1 MKKKLFLITTLL
13 SFAFTLSVEGQNKT
27 LGQENDIIFSDA
39 EPFCEDLAAVKFDEK
54 WGFINPNGE
63 VVIPFEYDEIQNFQ
77 NNLAA
82 VKKSNKWGFINKKG
96 QLIIPVKYEEVSSF
110 HEGLAAVK
118 LNNKWGYINTLGNSI
133 ISHKYTSSEY
143 DRPQNHYFKNGY
155 AVEKINNN
163 CWGLVDKQGNE
174 TKLEGWCEHDSE
186 GLFRYLRNKKY
197 GFINNKGYEVI
208 KPIYDFVDPFVGGYS
223 VVKLNKKHGI
233 IDRAGNVVVPIKY
246 DFAPSEVYLG
256 GIARMMLNGKFGLI
270 DMNEKI
276 LLPFIYTFI
285 SLDKKGSTDLIAVQ
299 SAETGKWG
307 YVNKNNNIVIPL
319 KYQREGYFVDG
330 FAEVTINNKSGVID
344 KSGKTVI
351 PLIYDKI
358 GSYKIEGPFSSGY
371 CLVKY
376 MNYYGYIDKLGNS
389 LEINLGKDEM
399 YRIGLRRESRW
410 DGSPSTKKYLTAAV
424 GWFKKSA
431 LEGNCNASYKVGYYY
446 ATGALGKI
454 DYAEAVK
461 WLEKSL
467 SPNNDTNGDEYFLLG
482 ECFNIGGYGITKDDT
497 KAFKYFKEGAN
508 KNNAYCLN
516 NLAYMYAS
524 QKNYSEALTAI
535 DKAISLVPKKPEFYD
550 SKGELYL
557 MMGKDDEALK
567 MWGKVV
573 ELNPKFLDNYPQGT
587 ELYNQL
593 KAKGK
598 IK

>member
-1 MKKKLFLITTLL
+1 MKKKLFLIITLL
-13 SFAFTLSVEGQNKT
+13 SFVFTLSVEGQNET
-27 LGQENDIIFSDA
+27 LGQDDIIFSDA

-54 WGFINPNGE
+54 WGFINLNGE
-63 VVIPFEYDEIQNFQ
+63 LVIPFEYDEIQNFQ
-77 NNLAA
+77 NNLAG

-96 QLIIPVKYEEVSSF
+96 QLIIPLKYEEVASF

-118 LNNKWGYINTLGNSI
+118 LNNKWGYINTSGNSV
-133 ISHKYTSSEY
+133 ISHKYTPSEY
-143 DRPQNHYFKNGY
+143 DQPQDHYFKNGY

-163 CWGLVDKQGNE
+163 CWVLVDKQGNE

-186 GLFRYLRNKKY
+186 GLFRYLRNNKY

-208 KPIYDFVDPFVGGYS
+208 KPIYDFVNPFDGGYS
-223 VVKLNKKHGI
+223 VVELNEKMGI
-233 IDRAGNVVVPIKY
+233 IDKAGNVVVPIKY
-246 DFAPSEVYLG
+246 ENAHSEVSPG
-256 GIARMMLNGKFGLI
+256 GIAMMRLNGKSGLI
-270 DMNEKI
+270 DLNGKI
-276 LLPFIYTFI
+276 LLPFIYANI
-285 SLDKKGSTDLIAVQ
+285 YLDKKGSTDLIAVR

-307 YVNKNNNIVIPL
+307 YVNKNNNTVIPF

-351 PLIYDKI
+351 PLIYDEI

-376 MNYYGYIDKLGNS
+376 INYYGYIDKLGNS
-389 LEINLGKDEM
+389 LKISLGKDDM
-399 YRIGLRRESRW
+399 YSIGLERELRW
-410 DGSPSTKKYLTAAV
+410 DGSPSTKKYLTAAID
-424 GWFKKSA
+424 WFKKSA
-431 LEGNCNASYKVGYYY
+431 LKGNEYASYKVGYYY

-461 WLEKSL
+461 WLEKSIR
-467 SPNNDTNGDEYFLLG
+467 SNNNTNGNEYFLLG
-482 ECFNIGGYGITKDDT
+482 ECFQKGGFGIMKDDT
-497 KAFKYFKEGAN
+497 KAIKYYKEGAN
-508 KNNAYCLN
+508 KNNVNCLN
-516 NLAYMYAS
+516 NLAYVYAS
-524 QKNYSEALTAI
+524 QKNYSEAMTTI
-535 DKAISLVPKKPEFYD
+535 DKAISLAPNVPEYYD
-550 SKGELYL
+550 SKGEFYL
-557 MMGKDDEALK
+557 MMGKEDEALK
-567 MWGKVV
+567 MWGKIM